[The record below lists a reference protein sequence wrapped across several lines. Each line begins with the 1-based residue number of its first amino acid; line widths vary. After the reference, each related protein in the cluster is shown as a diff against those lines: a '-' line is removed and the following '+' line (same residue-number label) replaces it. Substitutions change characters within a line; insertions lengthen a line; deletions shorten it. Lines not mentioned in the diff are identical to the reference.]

1 LERGDGLDCMGAA
14 HRLDARLGHAE
25 MLDLAFGDQVADG
38 AGDIFYRH
46 IGIDA
51 MLVQQIDDLNTQSL
65 QRSLG
70 GLADGVRM
78 AAKAVFALV
87 FGSIAK
93 PNLVAIVT
101 WSRTL
106 RKASPTIS
114 SLVKGTIDFGGI

>member
-1 LERGDGLDCMGAA
+1 MGTVQ
-14 HRLDARLGHAE
+14 RLDARLGHAE

-38 AGDIFYRH
+38 AGDIFDRH
-46 IGIDA
+46 VGIDA
-51 MLVQQIDDLNTQSL
+51 RLVQQIDDLNTQSL

-70 GLADGVRM
+70 GLRM
-78 AAKAVFALV
+78 VSGWLLRPVFALV
-87 FGSIAK
+87 VGSIAK

-114 SLVKGTIDFGGI
+114 SLVKGP